1 MKIEEKMS
9 EKNRL
14 LELRVENKRL
24 KQEIASLEDKIMTL
38 VGMFNIE
45 TSGSQDSKN
54 NLNDQL
60 LNLIASTKEQLNI
73 VTPKIDEF
81 YSTELKRVAQKGI
94 PVLIITIDRGDL
106 PKDYKPIY
114 DDLKL
119 TEGISII
126 NNPNVRYLLLFNTD
140 QALYS
145 GGSLD
150 KEELEKS
157 ILIITTIQEKVKL
170 RKIAKIFSFMLPT
183 FMRK

>member
-1 MKIEEKMS
+1 MS
-9 EKNRL
+9 DPRII
-14 LELRVENKRL
+14 ELRVENKKL
-24 KQEIASLEDKIMTL
+24 KQEIASLENKILSL

-45 TSGSQDSKN
+45 SSGGQNKKN
-54 NLNDQL
+54 VLNDQL
-60 LNLIASTKEQLNI
+60 LNLIGSTKEQLNI

-81 YSTELKRVAQKGI
+81 YARELRKLTQKGI
-94 PVLIITIDRGDL
+94 PILLITNDRADL
-106 PKDYKPIY
+106 PKSYRSIY
-114 DDLKL
+114 DDLKI

-126 NNPNVRYLLLFNTD
+126 NNPNVRFLLLFNTN

-157 ILIITTIQEKVKL
+157 ILVITTIQEKAKL
-170 RKIAKIFSFMLPT
+170 RKVAEIFSLMLPT

>member
-1 MKIEEKMS
+1 MS
-9 EKNRL
+9 DSRII
-14 LELRVENKRL
+14 ELRVENKKL
-24 KQEIASLEDKIMTL
+24 KQEIASLENKILSL

-45 TSGSQDSKN
+45 SSGGQDKRN
-54 NLNDQL
+54 ILNDQL

-81 YSTELKRVAQKGI
+81 YSRELKKLTQKGI
-94 PVLIITIDRGDL
+94 PILLITNDRADL
-106 PKDYKPIY
+106 PKSYRAIY
-114 DDLKL
+114 DDLKI

-126 NNPNVRYLLLFNTD
+126 NNPNVRFLLLFNTT

-150 KEELEKS
+150 KEELAKS
-157 ILIITTIQEKVKL
+157 ILVITTIQEKAKL
-170 RKIAKIFSFMLPT
+170 RKVAEIFSLMLPT